1 MFVYKHKRLNNFNVE
16 TTSMCI
22 DHSVDAQMD
31 KLEMWMYAGE
41 LVLDVLDKLSSCPAA
56 AARVPLIRL
65 SGKLR
70 SSPLLSWSGAR
81 ALVSARIIPAVCQW
95 RLHIQMRCHH
105 RHHTHSGQW

>member
-1 MFVYKHKRLNNFNVE
+1 
-16 TTSMCI
+16 
-22 DHSVDAQMD
+22 MD
-31 KLEMWMYAGE
+31 ELEMWMYVAGE

-70 SSPLLSWSGAR
+70 SSPLLPWSGAR

-105 RHHTHSGQW
+105 RHHTQLVASGEQNRQERRGLGGSFGG